1 MGLYGVL
8 LIITLHVYPFVGI
21 FYLKTKI
28 EMATEHPV
36 KRKPLPSSSDELER
50 ELQSVASKLQTNCKP
65 TLRERF
71 CCHMVSSANIKRP
84 LQTAMILLVGVT
96 GAGKS
101 STLNHFLD
109 MKEGDPVAL
118 TNDAEPETRE
128 TSEYVLGVDD
138 PDSDVCELTI
148 SIVDTPGLNDTE
160 GENQD
165 ACNVLSI
172 QSFFKTHPSFRDKQI
187 YPNLVFL
194 VVKATD
200 DRVKGPK
207 SNLTKCLRGIKLLNV
222 VDKNHPNLVVVV
234 TACCSS
240 PYGKPDKWMEKMK
253 KKKSDIL
260 TVVFEVL
267 GVHAPVVLL
276 ENEYEDYGLQ
286 RDGDFTLLPNKERQ
300 PKNLYEACL
309 KLLDKSKDYF
319 GLAILNSA
327 FRVEKKYRPKIGH
340 TVKAKDSSVDEM
352 SVEQKQFS
360 SAFNKAAA
368 KGGRDKENIIVSG
381 CAKKWWLVAGSF

>member
-21 FYLKTKI
+21 FYLKTEI
-28 EMATEHPV
+28 EMATENPV
-36 KRKPLPSSSDELER
+36 KRKPLPSSFNELEK
-50 ELQSVASKLQTNCKP
+50 ELQSVASKLRTNCKP
-65 TLRERF
+65 TLREMF
-71 CCHMVSSANIKRP
+71 CCYMYSSAYIKRP

-96 GAGKS
+96 GGGKS
-101 STLNHFLD
+101 STVNHFLD

-118 TNDAEPETRE
+118 TNDAESETRE

-138 PDSDVCELTI
+138 PDSDVCDLTM

-172 QSFFKTHPSFRDKQI
+172 QSFFKTHPSLRDKQI

-200 DRVKGPK
+200 DRIKGTN

-240 PYGKPDKWMEKMK
+240 PYGNLDMWKEEMRK
-253 KKKSDIL
+253 KKECIL
-260 TVVFEVL
+260 SVVFKVL

-276 ENEYEDYGLQ
+276 ENKYEAHGLQ
-286 RDGDFTLLPNKERQ
+286 RVGDYTLLPNNERQ

-309 KLLDKSKDYF
+309 KLLDKSEDHL

-327 FRVEKKYRPKIGH
+327 FRVQKKDRPEIRY
-340 TVKAKDSSVDEM
+340 TVKAKDSGVDEM
-352 SVEQKQFS
+352 SVEEKQFS

-381 CAKKWWLVAGSF
+381 CPKKGWLVAGSF